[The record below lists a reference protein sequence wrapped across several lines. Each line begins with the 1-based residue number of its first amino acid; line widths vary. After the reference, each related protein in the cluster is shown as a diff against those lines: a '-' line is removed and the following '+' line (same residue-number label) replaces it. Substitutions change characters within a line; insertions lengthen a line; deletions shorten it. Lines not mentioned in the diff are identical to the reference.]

1 LSLPK
6 QNYFSGVNEVTDL
19 TQYIRS
25 NKKTP
30 EQGSGAFTNE
40 QKNFVDYFF
49 VESVVFL
56 VLSIVILVESDIA
69 VLVVSV
75 FTVVESVV
83 VDEEPD
89 PQAAKTLTPN
99 TINNFFILKN

>member
-1 LSLPK
+1 M
-6 QNYFSGVNEVTDL
+6 
-19 TQYIRS
+19 
-25 NKKTP
+25 
-30 EQGSGAFTNE
+30 
-40 QKNFVDYFF
+40 
-49 VESVVFL
+49 VFL
-56 VLSIVILVESDIA
+56 VLSIVILVESGIA

-89 PQAAKTLTPN
+89 PQAAKALTLN

>member
-1 LSLPK
+1 
-6 QNYFSGVNEVTDL
+6 
-19 TQYIRS
+19 
-25 NKKTP
+25 
-30 EQGSGAFTNE
+30 
-40 QKNFVDYFF
+40 
-49 VESVVFL
+49 VVFL
-56 VLSIVILVESDIA
+56 VLSIVILVESGIA

-89 PQAAKTLTPN
+89 PQAAKALTLN